1 MNYLKI
7 AVVFSIVAFNFNQ
20 AYSQEK
26 YYVTIGVFKYPSN
39 ADRLEKKAL
48 QQGYAASQA
57 LNAERKLHY
66 VFVAVTS
73 QKRAAYAQAIKLRVE
88 TEYKDAWVFEGD
100 LGDKTTA
107 TPEQTVAP
115 AVEEKQPE
123 PIVEKPAAVVEPP
136 ITNPEPQVDSSKLI
150 KQEVEKPAA
159 TVETPPKPKGKPFY
173 FKLKSSA
180 DNKEVKWGE
189 VHLQEGIHA
198 TEYVAFKPNELVY
211 VDAPA
216 NKRGTYN
223 LITQVAGFKS
233 ATLTFNYQRPIGKK
247 GAEGEFIIEIPIEKA
262 KKGDYVDFNSVRFYK
277 DASIMYAQS
286 QNELDGLVDLMKENK
301 KYVIKIHGH
310 VNGNQSR
317 DAFTRGPNSSFFAL
331 NATEDVTTKG
341 MSARTLSLKMA
352 ETVRDYLISQGIESK
367 RISVKGEGGKLT
379 LYPEGGNLAQY
390 NDRVEI
396 EFLKVN

>member
-7 AVVFSIVAFNFNQ
+7 AVVFSFMAFNFNQ

-26 YYVTIGVFKYPSN
+26 YYVTIGVFKYPAN

-48 QQGYAASQA
+48 QQGYSASQA
-57 LNAERKLHY
+57 LHAERKLHY
-66 VFVAVTS
+66 VFVTVTTE
-73 QKRAAYAQAIKLRVE
+73 KRAAYAQAIKLRVE

-100 LGDKTTA
+100 LGDKTA
-107 TPEQTVAP
+107 TSEQTVVPVA
-115 AVEEKQPE
+115 EEKQPE
-123 PIVEKPAAVVEPP
+123 PVVEKPAVVEPP
-136 ITNPEPQVDSSKLI
+136 VTNPEPLVDSSKLI
-150 KQEVEKPAA
+150 KPEIEKPAA
-159 TVETPPKPKGKPFY
+159 TVEAPPKPKGKPFY

-180 DNKEVKWGE
+180 DNTEVKWGE
-189 VHLQEGIHA
+189 VHLQEGVHA
-198 TEYVAFKPNELVY
+198 AEYVAFKPNELVY
-211 VDAPA
+211 VDAPV

-223 LITQVAGFKS
+223 LITQVAGFKP

-247 GAEGEFIIEIPIEKA
+247 GSEGEFIIEIPIEKA

-317 DAFTRGPNSSFFAL
+317 DAITRGANSSFFAL
-331 NATEDVTTKG
+331 NTTEDVTTKG
-341 MSARTLSLKMA
+341 MSAKILSLKMA